1 MALVPE
7 KINIKNPEFE
17 YRNADVMGLELEL
30 QFGKNE
36 GKSTKS
42 TLTFR
47 TSQIGGYDMEVML
60 GKGYD
65 YKNKE
70 HLWSGPYPM
79 GEISIQFTGEYERD
93 VLIAAFQKIGLL
105 SSLRYGKIPH
115 GPFEPYEEEENGLRE
130 QTSSL

>member
-1 MALVPE
+1 MALIPE
-7 KINIKNPEFE
+7 NIDIKNPEFE
-17 YRNADVMGLELEL
+17 YRNKDVMGLELAVQL
-30 QFGKNE
+30 GKNT

-47 TSQIGGYDMEVML
+47 TSSI
-60 GKGYD
+60 KGYD

-105 SSLRYGKIPH
+105 SSLTYGKIAH
-115 GPFEPYEEEENGLRE
+115 GPFEPHEEEENGIRE
-130 QTSSL
+130 QTPSV